1 MKSKIN
7 IKKYT
12 HRRKRNGKM
21 KTFKG
26 GLPLMVAQ
34 MALKKAMGSAG
45 GEMST
50 WEYIKYGAR
59 EAAKALNRVLGIII
73 TAPISTMDNIIPIHV
88 CKKYAYNDYMCT
100 QPAIEY
106 FITGSKA
113 DYKKV
118 LLDKDKTDCLEYDE
132 KGNKIIE
139 CKPKPP
145 PNPALSPPGASK
157 PSGPGILSGLKTG
170 LTSKTGLK
178 TGLTSKL
185 SALKTGI
192 TSKLSGLK
200 TGITSKLSGLKT
212 GLTSKFTKKIP
223 GVSGMKGGKS
233 DMIIECDPPKP
244 ETVKRKLGKVSKELN
259 LIKNKLLKINFFL
272 RKYEC
277 PPKKLKTLFNNIH
290 DIELL
295 KKMEK
300 LCAVL
305 IGEYKNDSEE
315 TNSSAR
321 FARIEKC
328 DGEYI
333 SGVNTIGTDPK
344 NPNVKLSSP
353 VTIPVKSD
361 FTYFDFNIKDKDLI
375 PENEDKRSSTCKS
388 CKSPVDVWTR
398 VFFKYGCILE
408 SSISGN
414 KNNINRLLSTV
425 MEEITSKEM
434 KFKNDPIIQHIS
446 NILKNIECRSSL
458 RKIMAAR
465 IEELKKPKSK

>member
-1 MKSKIN
+1 MKSKKN
-7 IKKYT
+7 IKKHT
-12 HRRKRNGKM
+12 RRRKRKM

-26 GLPLMVAQ
+26 GQLMLAK
-34 MALKKAMGSAG
+34 MAMKAAMGSGG

-73 TAPISTMDNIIPIHV
+73 TLPISTMDNIIPIHV
-88 CKKYAYNDYMCT
+88 CKTYAYNDYMCT

-113 DYKKV
+113 DYRKV
-118 LLDKDKTDCLEYDE
+118 LLDTDKTDCLEYDE
-132 KGNKIIE
+132 TGNKIVA

-145 PNPALSPPGASK
+145 PTPVPPPPVAPPVAAK
-157 PSGPGILSGLKTG
+157 PSGPGMLSKMK
-170 LTSKTGLK
+170 S
-178 TGLTSKL
+178 
-185 SALKTGI
+185 GI
-192 TSKLSGLK
+192 SSKLSGLK
-200 TGITSKLSGLKT
+200 TGITSKLSGL
-212 GLTSKFTKKIP
+212 TSKFTKKIP
-223 GVSGMKGGKS
+223 GMKGGKS
-233 DMIIECDPPKP
+233 EMIIECDPPKP

-259 LIKNKLLKINFFL
+259 LIKNKLLRINLFL

-277 PPKKLKTLFNNIH
+277 PPKKLKTLIDNIN
-290 DIELL
+290 DVELL
-295 KKMEK
+295 EKMEK

-305 IGEYKNDSEE
+305 IDGYKNDSND
-315 TNSSAR
+315 TTLTAR
-321 FARIEKC
+321 LARINTC
-328 DGEYI
+328 DTEYI
-333 SGVNTIGTDPK
+333 AGVTNIGTDPK
-344 NPNVKLSSP
+344 NPNVKLDTTVP

-375 PENEDKRSSTCKS
+375 PEDGDKRSPACKS

-398 VFFKYGCILE
+398 VFFKYGCLLE
-408 SSISGN
+408 SSVSGN

-446 NILKNIECRSSL
+446 NILKNIECRSGL
-458 RKIMAAR
+458 RKIMADR
-465 IEELKKPKSK
+465 VEKLKKPKPKLK

>member
-12 HRRKRNGKM
+12 HKRKRNGKM

-132 KGNKIIE
+132 KGNKIVE

-145 PNPALSPPGASK
+145 NPAPVVPKS
-157 PSGPGILSGLKTG
+157 SGPGMLSGLKTG
-170 LTSKTGLK
+170 LTSK
-178 TGLTSKL
+178 
-185 SALKTGI
+185 
-192 TSKLSGLK
+192 LSGLTK
-200 TGITSKLSGLKT
+200 KIPGASGISSKLT
-212 GLTSKFTKKIP
+212 GLTSKFTKKNP
-223 GVSGMKGGKS
+223 GVSGMKLPGMKGGKS

-300 LCAVL
+300 LCAFL

-353 VTIPVKSD
+353 VTIPVKSE

-375 PENEDKRSSTCKS
+375 PEDGDKRSSTCKS